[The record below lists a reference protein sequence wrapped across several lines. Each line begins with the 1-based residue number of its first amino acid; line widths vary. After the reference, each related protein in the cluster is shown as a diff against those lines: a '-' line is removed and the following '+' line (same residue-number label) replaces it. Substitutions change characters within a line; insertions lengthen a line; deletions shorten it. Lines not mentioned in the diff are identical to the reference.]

1 MFREAMAEAHRPR
14 VELAKPLR
22 HLSTS
27 TVHGSPATEDR
38 RASAIRMSTS
48 ESTIEPT
55 PGCRA
60 QTARRTRARRAV
72 AAALAVAVVL
82 APLPGAVHAQS
93 VFSGSLPPAPN
104 LPPPLPPVS
113 SALPELGDSSQVDLS
128 PAQER
133 KLGEAVI
140 HQARM
145 RGAIMDD
152 PEVNDYLNDLGQRLV
167 AAVPDARMDFQFFA
181 VNDKEINAFALPGG
195 FVGVNTG
202 LILLTQTESELAS
215 VLGHE
220 ISHVTQHHIARMIA
234 SQKDTMLMQLGAL
247 AVAILAA
254 KAGGN
259 SGGQA
264 AQAAI
269 ASAQALSIQQQLNFT
284 RAHEYEA
291 DRIGFQRMV
300 AAGFDPNAMA
310 SFMKR
315 MQDATRFSDSGAPSY
330 LRSHPVTSDRI
341 AEAQARAQ
349 SVPYRQVPDSLDFQ
363 MVRALLRSYEGDA
376 RDAVAYFD
384 RALADHRYN
393 NLTATQ
399 YGLAAA
405 LLRAQ
410 DFKRAK
416 ETVAALDK
424 SGVQHPM
431 IDAIAGHILM
441 ESGDLDGAIKRFK
454 AALALYPNKHQLIY
468 DYPQALM
475 RAGRNAEA
483 AEFAERELKRAPGD
497 GQLHLI
503 AARAYGALDKVMKQ
517 HQHQGEYYAWQG
529 DLTGAVTQFELA
541 SKAKDGNFYD
551 ASVVDARLRDLRKE
565 LKDQPKENL
574 KNQG

>member
-1 MFREAMAEAHRPR
+1 MTHLRPSR
-14 VELAKPLR
+14 L
-22 HLSTS
+22 
-27 TVHGSPATEDR
+27 
-38 RASAIRMSTS
+38 
-48 ESTIEPT
+48 
-55 PGCRA
+55 
-60 QTARRTRARRAV
+60 RRTSAQCVAR
-72 AAALAVAVVL
+72 ALACVL
-82 APLPGAVHAQS
+82 AITPVAPGAVAQS
-93 VFSGSLPPAPN
+93 VWSGTLPPEPSIALPPAGT
-104 LPPPLPPVS
+104 
-113 SALPELGDSSQVDLS
+113 ALPDLGDASQVDLS
-128 PAQER
+128 PTQER
-133 KLGEAVI
+133 KLGEEVI
-140 HQARM
+140 HRARM
-145 RGAIMDD
+145 TGAIMDD

-167 AAVPDARMDFQFFA
+167 AAVPDSRIDFQFFA
-181 VNDKEINAFALPGG
+181 VADKEINAFALPGG

-254 KAGGN
+254 KAGGS

-264 AQAAI
+264 AQAAL
-269 ASAQALSIQQQLNFT
+269 ASAQALAIQQQLNFT

-300 AAGFDPNAMA
+300 AAGFDPTAMA

-315 MQDATRFSDSGAPSY
+315 LQDASRFSDSGAPSY
-330 LRSHPVTSDRI
+330 LRSHPVTSERI

-349 SVPYRQVPDSLDFQ
+349 NLPYRQVADSLDFQ

-376 RDAVAYFD
+376 REAVAFFD

-393 NLTATQ
+393 SLTATR
-399 YGLAAA
+399 YGLVAA

-410 DFKRAK
+410 DYARAK
-416 ETVAALDK
+416 KVIAELDDA
-424 SGVQHPM
+424 GVTHPM
-431 IDAIAGHILM
+431 IDAIAGHVMM

-475 RAGRNAEA
+475 RAGRNREA
-483 AEFAERELKRAPGD
+483 SDFAETELARMPGD

-503 AARAYGALDKVMKQ
+503 AARAYAAQNKELKQ
-517 HQHQGEYYAWQG
+517 YQHQGEYYAWQG
-529 DLTGAVTQFELA
+529 NLKAAVVQFELA
-541 SKAKDGNFYD
+541 SKAKDSNFYD
-551 ASVVDARLRDLRKE
+551 ASVVETRLQDLKKE
-565 LKDQPKENL
+565 LKDQPKETL

>member
-1 MFREAMAEAHRPR
+1 MPTS
-14 VELAKPLR
+14 P
-22 HLSTS
+22 STN
-27 TVHGSPATEDR
+27 DR
-38 RASAIRMSTS
+38 AL
-48 ESTIEPT
+48 P
-55 PGCRA
+55 CRA
-60 QTARRTRARRAV
+60 HAQGRANRRSRRAV
-72 AAALAVAVVL
+72 AAALAVAVAL
-82 APLPGAVHAQS
+82 APLPTAVLAQS
-93 VFSGSLPPAPN
+93 VFSGSLPPPPT
-104 LPPPLPPVS
+104 LPAPLPPVS

-133 KLGEAVI
+133 KLGEEVI

-167 AAVPDARMDFQFFA
+167 AALPDARMDFQFFA

-254 KAGGN
+254 KAGGS
-259 SGGQA
+259 SGDQA

-330 LRSHPVTSDRI
+330 LRSHPVTSERI
-341 AEAQARAQ
+341 AEAEARAQ
-349 SVPYRQVPDSLDFQ
+349 GVPYRQVPDSLDFQ
-363 MVRALLRSYEGDA
+363 MVRALLRSYEGEP

-410 DFKRAK
+410 DYKRAK
-416 ETVAALDK
+416 DVVAALDK
-424 SGVQHPM
+424 SGVAHPM

-483 AEFAERELKRAPGD
+483 AEFAETELKRAPGD
-497 GQLHLI
+497 GHLHLI

-529 DLTGAVTQFELA
+529 NLTGAVTQFELA
-541 SKAKDGNFYD
+541 SKAKDGSFYD
-551 ASVVDARLRDLRKE
+551 ASIVDARLRDLRKE

-574 KNQG
+574 RNQG